1 MSRRQA
7 VIVKSRK
14 PHRFKGMSST
24 TRTRTHVWAENRTDD
39 ESIPEKFSVSRK
51 IQFSVYARGAEFSE
65 SDDLLR
71 IVFRVRF
78 FDSSHIVSGIFLY
91 FFFNF
96 FVQAHDHK
104 GSHSPATVTEWKL
117 NYLCRIEMQMKNKT
131 DGKASPCLHAT
142 CCTNGIRT
150 RSFYFQFISL
160 RFYSLF

>member
-65 SDDLLR
+65 SDDLFR

-91 FFFNF
+91 FILIFLIFSSRHTITK
-96 FVQAHDHK
+96 VRTLQPQ
-104 GSHSPATVTEWKL
+104 SPNGNWIIYAELKCKWKIKLMERHRRVYTRHAVRTE
-117 NYLCRIEMQMKNKT
+117 
-131 DGKASPCLHAT
+131 
-142 CCTNGIRT
+142 
-150 RSFYFQFISL
+150 
-160 RFYSLF
+160 